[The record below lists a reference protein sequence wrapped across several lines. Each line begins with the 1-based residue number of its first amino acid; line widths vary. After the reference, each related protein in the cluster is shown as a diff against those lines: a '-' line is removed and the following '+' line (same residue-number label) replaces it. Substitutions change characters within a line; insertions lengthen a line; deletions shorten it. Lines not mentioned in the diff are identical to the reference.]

1 MASRRW
7 RQKGCQ
13 CGAPWLDP
21 LHTAARTKADPSMRI
36 ALIAT
41 HHSDYA
47 ANLALAL
54 ARRHEVMLVLSR
66 RSAARQIEPDALKAL
81 DGLVTLR
88 IVPHHYAPLQPLIA
102 RFCQWHIARFAPN
115 IVHVQEHPTR
125 SMGLLAR
132 HLGGRWP
139 LVTTV
144 HDPRPHSGGDS
155 KAAAAFEDHYARLRR
170 LSDGLIV
177 HGEAL
182 IDRLAATGVPPGKIV
197 SVMHGVLR
205 FGRQNRLSAADLP
218 VDSRRLIFFGRVE
231 AYKGLDT
238 LLAANTLWQREGA
251 PIELLIAG
259 TGPELN
265 RHRDALSA
273 PNVTLNKGRIPQAE
287 LARLVASSAAAIL
300 PYRDATQSGVI
311 ASAFGVGR
319 PVIAT
324 DVGALAEAVGDAG
337 LIVPP
342 GDAAALAVAG
352 LRIVQEQGL
361 RERSGASAV
370 AGHAPPW
377 ARWAGS
383 RSQR

>member
-1 MASRRW
+1 
-7 RQKGCQ
+7 
-13 CGAPWLDP
+13 
-21 LHTAARTKADPSMRI
+21 MRI

-54 ARRHEVMLVLSR
+54 SQAHEVMLVLGR
-66 RSAARQIEPDALKAL
+66 RSAARQIEPDALAAL
-81 DGLVTLR
+81 RRRLELR
-88 IVPHHYAPLQPLIA
+88 IVPHHYAPLQPLVA
-102 RFCQWHIARFAPN
+102 RLCQWHVARFAPD

-132 HLGGRWP
+132 HLDGRWP

-144 HDPRPHSGGDS
+144 HDPAPHSGGDS
-155 KAAAAFEDHYARLRR
+155 KAAAVFERHYAALRR

-182 IDRLAATGVPPGKIV
+182 IDRLAATGVPRRKI
-197 SVMHGVLR
+197 SSIMHGVLR
-205 FGRQNRLSAADLP
+205 FGRHGVAPGQQPPVISNRLA
-218 VDSRRLIFFGRVE
+218 FFGRVE

-238 LLAANTLWQREGA
+238 LLAAHAIWRQAGA

-259 TGPELN
+259 TGPELD
-265 RHRDALSA
+265 RHRAALAA
-273 PNVTLNKGRIPQAE
+273 PDITLNEGRIPQAE

-300 PYRDATQSGVI
+300 PYHDATQSGVI
-311 ASAFGVGR
+311 ASAFGAGR

-342 GDAAALAVAG
+342 GNAAALAEAG
-352 LRIVQEQGL
+352 LQIVQEQGL
-361 RERSGASAV
+361 RQRLERAV
-370 AGHAPPW
+370 QTRVDGPLGWPHIARQTAGLYG
-377 ARWAGS
+377 RLIEE
-383 RSQR
+383 RT